1 LNFLLKTLKARI
13 WLLLLL
19 LLGMQTAVLPQ
30 TESRE
35 IRLMAA
41 DAIHVYIYD
50 SFFPTEKGKFISL
63 FHDKEFVLDGTGN
76 ITLGPLGKVPVAGLK
91 AEEIAE
97 VLKEKLK
104 PFAKEPLI
112 MVVPMIRIFL
122 RGGFSEAGLHRF
134 NPEMS
139 FWEMVKEV
147 GGLNSLSSFEDM
159 FVMRNGEV
167 IYRNF
172 DQAFYKGQALY
183 ELGLQSGDEIF
194 APRVNRLT
202 FDNIMRYLQFGMS
215 MLIFYFSIANY
226 KTK

>member
-1 LNFLLKTLKARI
+1 
-13 WLLLLL
+13 
-19 LLGMQTAVLPQ
+19 MQTIAAPQ
-30 TESRE
+30 TQPRE
-35 IRLMAA
+35 IRLMPA

-50 SFFPTEKGKFISL
+50 SLFPTEKGRFISL
-63 FHDKEFVLDGTGN
+63 FHDRDFVLDGNGN

-91 AEEIAE
+91 AEEISE
-97 VLKEKLK
+97 VLQEKLK
-104 PFAKEPLI
+104 PFAKEPMI
-112 MVVPMIRIFL
+112 MVVPMIRLFL
-122 RGGFSEAGLHRF
+122 RGGFTEAGLHRF
-134 NPEMS
+134 DPDMS

-159 FVMRNGEV
+159 YVMRDGQV

-172 DQAFYKGQALY
+172 EQAFRKGQSLY

-226 KTK
+226 KTSQ